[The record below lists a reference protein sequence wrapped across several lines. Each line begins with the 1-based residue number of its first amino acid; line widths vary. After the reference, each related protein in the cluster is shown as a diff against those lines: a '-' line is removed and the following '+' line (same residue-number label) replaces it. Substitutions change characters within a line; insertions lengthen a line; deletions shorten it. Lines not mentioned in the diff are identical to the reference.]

1 MKLDP
6 LPGRAEDAVR
16 IALLS
21 HGWGGDLAKS
31 TADGV
36 EALAYH
42 LTRVEQRTLEALVH
56 TGSKL
61 GLDVVTGEDW
71 AVLSGP
77 RARLS
82 SLARPWTSPEPL
94 VELATALGH
103 ALPAEESPSWQTAR
117 GPLSLERPLI
127 VGIVN
132 LTPDSFSDGGS
143 HNTLDAALRHAE
155 ALLAAGAAVLDVGG
169 ESTRPGA
176 VPVAAEEELSRV
188 IPVIAAL
195 ERQFPTAVKS
205 VDTTKASV
213 ARAALDAGAAIV
225 NDVSA
230 FRIDPAL
237 GSVCAE
243 WGAGVVLMH
252 SRGGG
257 ADLASNQHAAYPGGV
272 LNEVIEELAAAVGGA
287 RGAGNQSARLVAD
300 PGLGFG
306 KTPEQNLELL
316 RGLRAL
322 RVLGL
327 PVMVGPSRKRFL
339 GAITGRPTGERDGA
353 TAVACAIALAEG
365 ASLFRVHDPAST
377 RDALAVAAAIRAR

>member
-1 MKLDP
+1 M
-6 LPGRAEDAVR
+6 
-16 IALLS
+16 
-21 HGWGGDLAKS
+21 
-31 TADGV
+31 
-36 EALAYH
+36 
-42 LTRVEQRTLEALVH
+42 
-56 TGSKL
+56 
-61 GLDVVTGEDW
+61 
-71 AVLSGP
+71 
-77 RARLS
+77 
-82 SLARPWTSPEPL
+82 
-94 VELATALGH
+94 ELATALGH

-272 LNEVIEELAAAVGGA
+272 LNEVIEELAAAVGRA